1 MIRAIIFDLV
11 DLKPLLDHVLEVFQP
26 ENEEEMFLLVTEELG
41 VAPEEC
47 VFIDDN
53 QKFIDVAQSV
63 GMQAILVFMSHADM
77 TVNTQDQPDKALY
90 SPTPV
95 EICSKLMA
103 VTEKVEVKSSERA
116 QLCLRSQELP
126 VPSRTSGP
134 AGPHQG

>member
-53 QKFIDVAQSV
+53 
-63 GMQAILVFMSHADM
+63 
-77 TVNTQDQPDKALY
+77 
-90 SPTPV
+90 
-95 EICSKLMA
+95 
-103 VTEKVEVKSSERA
+103 
-116 QLCLRSQELP
+116 
-126 VPSRTSGP
+126 
-134 AGPHQG
+134 